1 MNKNF
6 NYGLLTS
13 IMNKKEYQRFITGN
27 ISSLS
32 PLQVKLTP
40 SDDAINVK
48 SLTNLFGASIGSNV
62 LMIKFLNKFIII
74 GILGTI
80 IKPKCSLI
88 KASSQTISSSSTTK
102 ITFSSGDVD
111 YDPTSMFDDAND
123 RIIVPKTGLYEISM
137 SSRWVNGGGSSDR
150 AIYANVNGTNI
161 YADMRSVGTSGRAGN
176 SLSIKKYLTA
186 NDYVEMQAWQDSG
199 GNRDIGGTGFYNL
212 YFSVESC

>member
-6 NYGLLTS
+6 NYSLLTS
-13 IMNKKEYQRFITGN
+13 IMNKKESQRFITGN

-40 SDDAINVK
+40 SDNAINVK

-88 KASSQTISSSSTTK
+88 KDSAQTITTSTTTK
-102 ITFSSGDVD
+102 ITFSTGDID
-111 YDPTSMFDDAND
+111 YDPLNMFNDAND

-137 SSRWVNGGGSSDR
+137 SSRWVSGGGSSDR
-150 AIYANVNGTNI
+150 AMYADVNGTSI
-161 YADMRSVGTSGRAGN
+161 YADMRSIGSPGRAGN
-176 SLSIKKYLTA
+176 SLSIKKYLNA
-186 NDYVEMQAWQDSG
+186 NDYVEMQVWQDSG
-199 GNRDIGGTGFYNL
+199 GNRSIGGTGFYKL
-212 YFSVESC
+212 FFSVESC